1 MLNTLFN
8 LRVTVLDGSMQHRSK
23 STKSITACFVA
34 LIIVIYLVK
43 LYNSNPK
50 YLKKK

>member
-1 MLNTLFN
+1 MHNTLFN
-8 LRVTVLDGSMQHRSK
+8 LRVTVVDGSMQHRSK

-34 LIIVIYLVK
+34 LLIVSYLVQ

-50 YLKKK
+50 YLQKK